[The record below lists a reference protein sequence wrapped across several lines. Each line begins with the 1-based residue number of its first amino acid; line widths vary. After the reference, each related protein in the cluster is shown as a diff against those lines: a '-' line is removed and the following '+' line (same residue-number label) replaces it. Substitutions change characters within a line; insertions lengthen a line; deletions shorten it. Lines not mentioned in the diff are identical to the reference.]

1 MENKHKSQIET
12 DQNILDFLG
21 DLELKSINDLIVIR
35 DLIHSRLEFRDYND
49 KTKEHADSIQWKR
62 TASEII
68 TDGYVYKGRACSDLV
83 IVFLAIC
90 KAAGIEGRLVKLI
103 GVNIH
108 GKEVGHSI
116 AEVNLNSVWYTF
128 DLSTKDS
135 VPKEG
140 ELTDLSRYYK
150 IYKVWKKG
158 RDLWDL
164 GLYDISSEDK
174 IK

>member
-1 MENKHKSQIET
+1 MPKSQIET
-12 DQNILDFLG
+12 DQIIINFLG
-21 DLELKSINDLIVIR
+21 DVKIKTSDDLILIR
-35 DLIHSRLEFRDYND
+35 NKIHDSLEFRPYNEE
-49 KTKEHADSIQWKR
+49 TQEHADSVQWKR
-62 TASEII
+62 TASEILK
-68 TDGYVYKGRACSDLV
+68 DKYVYKGRACSDLV
-83 IVFLAIC
+83 IVFIALC
-90 KAAGIEGRLVKLI
+90 KAANVEALLVKLI
-103 GVNIH
+103 GVNIY

-116 AEVNLNSVWYTF
+116 AEVKLNSVWYTF

-135 VPKEG
+135 IPKEG
-140 ELTDLSRYYK
+140 ELTDQSRYYK